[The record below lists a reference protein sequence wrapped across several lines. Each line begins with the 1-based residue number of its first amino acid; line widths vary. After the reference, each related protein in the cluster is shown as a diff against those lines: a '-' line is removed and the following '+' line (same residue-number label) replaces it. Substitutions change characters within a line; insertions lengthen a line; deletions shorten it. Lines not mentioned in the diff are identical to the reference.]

1 MTDAASERQEQ
12 VVELRELIKN
22 KVFLLD
28 GAMGTMLQNS
38 GLKLGENPEIF
49 NITEPQKV
57 KAVHLAYL
65 DAGADMILTN
75 TFGANEHKL
84 KQTGYS
90 TREIVGTGVSL
101 ARECAD
107 SCGAFV
113 ALDIGPIGELF
124 EPMGTLKFEDG
135 YELFKR
141 QIVQGVK
148 SGADAIFIETMT
160 DLYEMKC
167 AVLAAKE
174 NSTLPVFA
182 TMSFESDMRT
192 FTGCDISSMALTLE
206 GLGVDA
212 IGINCSL
219 GPVEMYPMVSELLK
233 WTTLPVIIKPNA
245 GLPSIV
251 DDKTTYS
258 ITQWQFAD
266 EMEKIIDLGVNI
278 IGGCCGTTPEYISL
292 LKSKAQDKTPAL
304 RELKATPAV
313 CSGTKTVAIEKVRI
327 IGERINPTG
336 KKLFRQALTD
346 SDIDYIVRQGIEQVE
361 AGADI
366 LDINVGLPG
375 INEKKMMTTVIKRLQ
390 GVLNVPLQIDS
401 SDPEVIEAALRIYNG
416 KAIVNSVNG
425 EDAVLDKILPV
436 VKKYGAAVVGLT
448 LNKGGIPKKC
458 EERFDIAKKILD
470 KAIGYGIAK
479 EDIYIDCLTLTSSAE
494 QENAYETIKAVRMVK
509 EQLGL
514 KTTLGVSNIS
524 FGLPAREKLNQAFL
538 ALALANGL
546 DLPIMN
552 PNISE
557 MVDTVYCYHQL
568 TNIDKGSV
576 EYIARFSDVQKSEHM
591 PAAITADTNDIGY
604 YIEKGLKDETAKCC
618 ENLLHDND
626 ELTIVGKM
634 LIPALDKVRRAISKA
649 ARIFLPQLIKSA
661 EAAKAAFEIVR
672 KSIRS
677 KSSGEIA
684 SKGKIVLATVKGDIH
699 DIGKNIVKVVLENYG
714 YHIIDLGRD
723 VEISDVVNAAKDENV
738 KMVGL
743 SALMTTTLKSMEQT
757 IKALRDNNVKC
768 TVFVGG
774 AVLTEDYAMKIGADY
789 YAKDAQQAVSIAK
802 KVFYE

>member
-1 MTDAASERQEQ
+1 M
-12 VVELRELIKN
+12 ELRELIKN
-22 KVFLLD
+22 RIFLLD

-49 NITEPQKV
+49 NITEPEKV
-57 KAVHLAYL
+57 KEVHKAYL
-65 DAGADMILTN
+65 NAGSNMILTN

-84 KQTGYS
+84 KQTGYG
-90 TREIVGTGVSL
+90 TREIVLAGVSL

-107 SCGAFV
+107 NYGAFV

-245 GLPSIV
+245 GLPAVIDGETV
-251 DDKTTYS
+251 YS
-258 ITQWQFAD
+258 ITQGQFAD

-292 LKSKAQDKTPAL
+292 LKQKAQDKTPAL
-304 RELKATPAV
+304 REYKATPAV
-313 CSGTKTVAIEKVRI
+313 CSGTKTVVIDRVRI

-336 KKLFRQALTD
+336 KRLFRQALTGG
-346 SDIDYIVRQGIEQVE
+346 DIDYIVRQGIEQVE

-375 INEKKMMTTVIKRLQ
+375 IDEKKMMTTVIKRLQ

-401 SDPEVIEAALRIYNG
+401 SDPEVIETALRIYSG

-425 EDAVLDKILPV
+425 EDEVLDKILPI

-458 EERFDIAKKILD
+458 DERLEIAKKILD
-470 KAIGYGIAK
+470 RSVEYGIKK
-479 EDIYIDCLTLTSSAE
+479 EDIFIDCLTLTSSAE

-524 FGLPAREKLNQAFL
+524 FGLPAREKLNQTFL
-538 ALALANGL
+538 ALALSNGL
-546 DLPIMN
+546 DLPIIN

-568 TNIDKGSV
+568 TNVDKGST

-591 PAAITADTNDIGY
+591 PAAITANTNDIGY

-618 ENLLHDND
+618 GNLLYDTD
-626 ELTIVGKM
+626 ALTIVGEM
-634 LIPALDKVRRAISKA
+634 LIPALDKVGERYQSGE
-649 ARIFLPQLIKSA
+649 IFLPQLIKSA

-684 SKGKIVLATVKGDIH
+684 STGKIVLATVKGDIH

-714 YHIIDLGRD
+714 YHIVDLGRD
-723 VEISDVVNAAKDENV
+723 VEISDVVAAAKDENV

-757 IKALRDNNVKC
+757 IKALRDNDVSC

-802 KVFYE
+802 KVFAE